1 MMLSVPAI
9 QTNEGDW
16 LNKTLPVL
24 FEEQVERTPDV
35 PAIVFADR
43 QLTYRELNN
52 RANAYARLLQS
63 YGVGPEVVVGMYSQR
78 ARSGIEQS
86 ILFWAIQKASGVLL
100 YLDSELPTERLEFLL
115 EDAYVRVLVV
125 DDVEEDTDAFDG
137 NALSGLP
144 QGAIPLISISDEE
157 EESFLHTGNPAHALE
172 LSNAAYIVTTS
183 GSTGIPKCVVIPH
196 KGLGN
201 LAQSQITF
209 FEVQPGDRVLQFASW
224 SFDASIS
231 EILMTHLSGACL
243 YPVTEETSKGS
254 DALLHFLQLHA
265 ITHATL
271 TPSVLSTL
279 THADLPDLRT
289 LVSAG
294 ERCTAALVERWS
306 TNTRTLWNAYGPS
319 EASVCATMG
328 RCESNGAAP
337 SIGLP
342 LPHVRVSI
350 WDVRTHQ
357 PVADGETGEIVLG
370 GIGLARGYTSAELT
384 QDRFLSTHH
393 GRMYLT
399 GDLGYINPDGTLIYV
414 GRVPDDMQ
422 VKVHGGMRVEL
433 GEIEAAL
440 AQSVEMCGV
449 VLVDGVLVAAVVFA
463 DEEQGLIS
471 SDFLRASLEEVLP
484 SYMIPKAFVQVK
496 RLPRTPN
503 DKIDRN
509 ALEIM
514 LADWRHAG
522 RGQEEEQRE
531 LVTSLS
537 SVAVELATLVAN
549 AINRSYRTQ
558 LRADDIDLSKTI
570 EGNGGDSL
578 LAQDV
583 LLDIAK
589 ILHVHVTEV
598 ELDSLTVEQ
607 IAGLITVRQAHTE
620 EERKKVEA

>member
-1 MMLSVPAI
+1 MTLFVPAI
-9 QTNEGDW
+9 HTNEKDW
-16 LNKTLPVL
+16 RQYTLPVL

-35 PAIVFADR
+35 PAIVFAGR

-115 EDAYVRVLVV
+115 KDAYVRVLVV
-125 DDVEEDTDAFDG
+125 DDVEKDTDAFDG
-137 NALSGLP
+137 NTLSGLP
-144 QGAIPLISISDEE
+144 QGAIPFISISDEE
-157 EESFLHTGNPAHALE
+157 EESFLHTGNSAHALE
-172 LSNAAYIVTTS
+172 LFNAAYIVTTS
-183 GSTGIPKCVVIPH
+183 GSTGIPKCVVVPH

-201 LAQSQITF
+201 LAQSQITS

-243 YPVTEETSKGS
+243 YPVTEEVSKGG

-279 THADLPDLRT
+279 TQADLPDLRT
-289 LVSAG
+289 LISAG

-414 GRVPDDMQ
+414 GRVDMQ

-484 SYMIPKAFVQVK
+484 SYMIPKAFVEVK

-503 DKIDRN
+503 DKIDRK
-509 ALEIM
+509 ALETM
-514 LADWRHAG
+514 LADWRQAG
-522 RGQEEEQRE
+522 RWEEKEQQKRA
-531 LVTSLS
+531 TSLS
-537 SVAVELATLVAN
+537 IIEVELAALVAN
-549 AINRSYRTQ
+549 VINRSYSTQ
-558 LRADDIDLSKTI
+558 LHAEDINVLETL

-578 LAQDV
+578 LIQDV

-589 ILHVHVTEV
+589 ILHVDITQE
-598 ELDSLTVEQ
+598 ELDTLTLGK
-607 IAGLITVRQAHTE
+607 IARIITVRQVQKE
-620 EERKKVEA
+620 EERKEDVA